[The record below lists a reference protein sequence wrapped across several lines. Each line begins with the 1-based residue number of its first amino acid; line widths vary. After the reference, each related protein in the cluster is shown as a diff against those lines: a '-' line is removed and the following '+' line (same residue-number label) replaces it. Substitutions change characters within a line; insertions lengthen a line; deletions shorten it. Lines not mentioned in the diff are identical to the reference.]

1 MWWHV
6 VACGGM
12 LASRG
17 HVTSRDVTLGVEP
30 VLVGWHG
37 GCPGVVRGLSTC
49 VCVLRLCV
57 ASVCCVCVLRLCL
70 CLCLSVRGVISAV
83 VICWRDDEGMMGRED
98 GVRSLASASCFVQGL
113 GACFC
118 GGICLPVFGR
128 CVLCLRLVRARR
140 TVLRLVLARIDGY

>member
-57 ASVCCVCVLRLCL
+57 ASVCCVCVLRLCVA
-70 CLCLSVRGVISAV
+70 SVSVSVSVCEGCD
-83 VICWRDDEGMMGRED
+83 ICCGYLLEG
-98 GVRSLASASCFVQGL
+98 
-113 GACFC
+113 
-118 GGICLPVFGR
+118 
-128 CVLCLRLVRARR
+128 
-140 TVLRLVLARIDGY
+140 